1 MIENGSGDQL
11 DMGKKHN
18 KVFFLKK
25 HALLTSNY
33 VR

>member
-18 KVFFLKK
+18 KVFFFKK
-25 HALLTSNY
+25 TYSFNK
-33 VR
+33 